1 VEKRTLPSEEA
12 ARIADATTEE
22 RLRLL
27 RIGLAPLASLVRV
40 AEEDPTGPL
49 VDGSALAAVAW
60 VGLLRGETWFVDAT
74 VTAWVTDLVAATTH
88 DRILP
93 EEVPGSW
100 GFIMLERPIMALDRW
115 GNRLSYRAMAWGR
128 LAASGADGEERPGL
142 AMAHLGHGEDVDDFT
157 DDNRALIEENPDL
170 APLLAGLH
178 WSTIDLIDLSESWEV
193 EHFGHASFL
202 AGVWRLVRDH
212 PELSR
217 VAVPS
222 EPLRRAAGLLDA
234 EANEVVIVADP

>member
-1 VEKRTLPSEEA
+1 MEKRTLPSEEA

-27 RIGLAPLASLVRV
+27 RIGLAPLASLVGV
-40 AEEDPTGPL
+40 AEVSAGPL
-49 VDGSALAAVAW
+49 LEGSALAAVAW
-60 VGLLRGETWFVDAT
+60 VGLLRGETWFVDST
-74 VTAWVTDLVAATTH
+74 VTAWVTDLVAATSH

-93 EEVPGSW
+93 EEVPAPQ
-100 GFIMLERPIMALDRW
+100 GFIVPARPIMALDRW
-115 GNRLSYRAMAWGR
+115 GNRLSYRAMAWG
-128 LAASGADGEERPGL
+128 LATSVVEGEERPAL
-142 AMAHLGHGEDVDDFT
+142 AMAHLGHGNDVDDFT

-170 APLLAGLH
+170 APLLAGLY
-178 WSTIDLIDLSESWEV
+178 WSTIDLIDLGESWEV
-193 EHFGHASFL
+193 EHFRTASFL
-202 AGVWRLVRDH
+202 AGVWRLVRDR

-222 EPLRRAAGLLDA
+222 EPLRRAAGLMDA